1 MAGVMLTVSET
12 VHYEIGVDLIRLD
25 EVTVRDGYV
34 ILQAPGKHDWTG
46 IVAKM

>member
-1 MAGVMLTVSET
+1 MAGAMLTVSET

-25 EVTVRDGYV
+25 GVTVRDGYV
-34 ILQAPGKHDWTG
+34 ILQTLGKHDWAG